1 MVTEP
6 LLFEI
11 DRGSRLSIKKQIINA
26 IRNYIDRGLIKSEA
40 ALPSTRG
47 LAVTLAVSRYTVCQ
61 AYEELQI
68 LGYLKSRPGSYN
80 IVQNR
85 RREAEYNPKRPS
97 LIDWAKISNHA
108 AEGVFRNYQ
117 SNLADISSRS
127 DIADASVINLSELQL
142 DPDLFP
148 QTTFRK
154 CISRVISQN
163 GSRALDFCPPAGNID
178 LREYVAKR
186 LRLHE
191 ISTSAKEVL
200 ITHGS
205 QQALD
210 LVIRLLARPGA
221 KAVVEAPTYFN
232 MLPILRLNGMS
243 IETVPM
249 RSDGLDIPYLENVL
263 RTNDVS
269 FLYTMPT
276 FQNPTGNTTT
286 HEHRE
291 WLLNLCVRHKVP
303 ILEDGFEEEM
313 KYFGTVPP
321 PIKSIDDQNVVI
333 YTGTFSKVL
342 VPGVRIGWIIAHE
355 DAINRLTAIKRAS
368 DLRCS
373 NLVQSALNVF
383 CREGY
388 YDIHLR
394 KAHNV
399 FRKRMA
405 LAMKLMEECFPD
417 SVSWARPSG
426 GYTIWVKMPVT
437 MSAME
442 LHDHMAKHGVIVSP
456 GVYYFPQQTKSKY
469 FRLSI
474 SRTGDRQVQEGLIR
488 LGKALHELCRR
499 PAIERESASNP
510 ERLTGKDA

>member
-1 MVTEP
+1 V
-6 LLFEI
+6 
-11 DRGSRLSIKKQIINA
+11 
-26 IRNYIDRGLIKSEA
+26 
-40 ALPSTRG
+40 
-47 LAVTLAVSRYTVCQ
+47 V
-61 AYEELQI
+61 
-68 LGYLKSRPGSYN
+68 
-80 IVQNR
+80 
-85 RREAEYNPKRPS
+85 
-97 LIDWAKISNHA
+97 
-108 AEGVFRNYQ
+108 
-117 SNLADISSRS
+117 
-127 DIADASVINLSELQL
+127 NLSELQL

-154 CISRVISQN
+154 CINRVISLN
-163 GSRALDFCPPAGNID
+163 GSKALDFCSPAGNND
-178 LREYVAKR
+178 LREYIAKR

-249 RSDGLDIPYLENVL
+249 RSDGLDIPHLENVL
-263 RTNDVS
+263 RTNDVC
-269 FLYTMPT
+269 FVYTMPN
-276 FQNPTGNTTT
+276 FHNPTGITTT

-342 VPGVRIGWIIAHE
+342 VPGMRIGWINAHE
-355 DAINRLTAIKRAS
+355 DAIDRLTAIKRAS
-368 DLRCS
+368 DLRCG
-373 NLVQSALNVF
+373 NLDQSALNVF

-388 YDIHLR
+388 YDTHLR
-394 KAHNV
+394 KAHRV

-417 SVSWARPSG
+417 CVSWVRPSG
-426 GYTIWVKMPVT
+426 GYTIWVKIPVK
-437 MSAME
+437 MSALE
-442 LHDHMAKHGVIVSP
+442 LHDHMARHGVIVSP
-456 GVYYFPQQTKSKY
+456 GVYYFPQQTKSEY

-474 SRTGDRQVQEGLIR
+474 SRTSDRQVQEGLLR
-488 LGKALHELCRR
+488 LGKALHDLCRR
-499 PAIERESASNP
+499 SPIERKSAPN
-510 ERLTGKDA
+510 RGTFIGKSI